1 MVYINT
7 SIGGRIIQSARSYVG
22 VYVDV
27 SSRTEGALV
36 YVDILTSFVSVHKS
50 SSLSEVIIGLGQGA
64 LQSAA
69 SFKLQS

>member
-1 MVYINT
+1 M
-7 SIGGRIIQSARSYVG
+7 
-22 VYVDV
+22 YVDV

-36 YVDILTSFVSVHKS
+36 NIDILTSFVSVHKS